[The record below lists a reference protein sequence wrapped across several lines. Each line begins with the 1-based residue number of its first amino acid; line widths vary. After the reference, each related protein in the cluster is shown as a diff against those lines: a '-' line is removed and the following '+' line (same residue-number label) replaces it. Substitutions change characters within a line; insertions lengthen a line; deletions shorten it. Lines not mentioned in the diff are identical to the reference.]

1 VVLGAIGMGLFA
13 YGKKQQR
20 FPQLV
25 AGLLLM
31 IYPSFVSTI
40 GQMMGVGV
48 LLFAALWW
56 ALWMGW

>member
-1 VVLGAIGMGLFA
+1 MLLGGVGLGLFA

-20 FPQLV
+20 LPHLV
-25 AGLLLM
+25 AGLLFM
-31 IYPSFVSTI
+31 VYPSFVSTM

-48 LLFAALWW
+48 VLAAALWW

>member
-1 VVLGAIGMGLFA
+1 MLGCVGMGLTA

-20 FPQLV
+20 WPQLV

-31 IYPSFVSTI
+31 VYPSFVSTV
-40 GQMMGVGV
+40 GQMMGVAV
-48 LLFAALWW
+48 LLVAALWW